1 MSTSTK
7 RQFNALITAL
17 SLALG
22 FSVAKGLGE
31 IVSMLRWWL
40 LSRRYYSRR
49 QVELILQAESVFH
62 VIILS
67 IKTRQK
73 ATHLFAIF
81 WLFLVLGSQ
90 IGLALMGLCYSVEQ
104 ADRNVLQ
111 ITPGRIETPDMSTLR
126 TAMTVK
132 SNSTSRVAQEFT
144 ANSFGQ
150 ISLAYITET
159 LDQQPSPGDLW
170 TAQDPLMFCGV
181 RDCRYFFHEWAAA
194 TDNDDEEEEDRQRL
208 VAITD
213 RMAIASASCDSS
225 LVSDLNGDQEH
236 HISII
241 SKSGKLADVFFPL
254 PNGSNQTTFYTNTA
268 STCGPG
274 CTIVSAVEVSDTGTW
289 YYNCTSRVSDV
300 FNSTLP
306 EHKIGKSL
314 RSMAAGGIAL
324 QGYDVSEA
332 HQDLNVQFQTYPS
345 QSVFGIP
352 LEGYA
357 SSMAMSIARFA
368 IGVVAVSAEINP
380 TQILHGTVPVQGDI
394 LVVEHWNYVIMILG
408 LVVGLH
414 LVFGLGSAV
423 LASKVII
430 PSGGPLAIAR
440 VIQPMTMTG
449 SSGGRWIYR
458 CVYVPEEMCYDMS
471 MEQQQPSP
479 DPMLLAVPG

>member
-1 MSTSTK
+1 
-7 RQFNALITAL
+7 
-17 SLALG
+17 
-22 FSVAKGLGE
+22 
-31 IVSMLRWWL
+31 
-40 LSRRYYSRR
+40 
-49 QVELILQAESVFH
+49 
-62 VIILS
+62 
-67 IKTRQK
+67 
-73 ATHLFAIF
+73 
-81 WLFLVLGSQ
+81 
-90 IGLALMGLCYSVEQ
+90 
-104 ADRNVLQ
+104 
-111 ITPGRIETPDMSTLR
+111 
-126 TAMTVK
+126 
-132 SNSTSRVAQEFT
+132 
-144 ANSFGQ
+144 
-150 ISLAYITET
+150 
-159 LDQQPSPGDLW
+159 
-170 TAQDPLMFCGV
+170 MFCGV

-254 PNGSNQTTFYTNTA
+254 PNGSNQTTFYTNTT

-274 CTIVSAVEVSDTGTW
+274 CAIVSAVEVSDTGTW
-289 YYNCTSRVSDV
+289 YYNCTSRVSHV

-357 SSMAMSIARFA
+357 NSMAMSIARFA

-380 TQILHGTVPVQGDI
+380 TQILHGTVPVQGDV

-414 LVFGLGSAV
+414 LVFGLGSAFLV
-423 LASKVII
+423 SKVII

-440 VIQPMTMTG
+440 VIQPMTMAG

-458 CVYVPEEMCYDMS
+458 CVYMPEEMCYDMS